1 MPLGPYPMTV
11 EQYVHDEIR
20 HHEKATSVSPHLF
33 GNIFITKSSISN
45 LESILCFLRYTKS
58 DFRAHALTRAYQSDF
73 RISREDASQP
83 VCSDIAAAN
92 DEYTTVLE
100 LKCKK

>member
-1 MPLGPYPMTV
+1 MQT
-11 EQYVHDEIR
+11 
-20 HHEKATSVSPHLF
+20 HLF
-33 GNIFITKSSISN
+33 GNILITKSSISN
-45 LESILCFLRYTKS
+45 LEAILRFLRYTIS
-58 DFRAHALTRAYQSDF
+58 DFGTHALNRAYQSNF
-73 RISREDASQP
+73 RISRENASQP